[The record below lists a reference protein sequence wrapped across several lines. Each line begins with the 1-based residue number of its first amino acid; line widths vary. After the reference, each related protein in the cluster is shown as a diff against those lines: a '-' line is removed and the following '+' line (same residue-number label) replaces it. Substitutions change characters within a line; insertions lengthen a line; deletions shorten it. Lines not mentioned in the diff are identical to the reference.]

1 MFKLSCTNCYNTGR
15 CYAALMVL
23 VDDYT
28 GCREVHKQ
36 RRYSGLV
43 VLTGLLGKDYLGQV
57 GSWKGEQNFLD
68 WTESCCCYLKVLI
81 SLYIGSEGLELISL
95 LVLHLVILRKLTHRV

>member
-23 VDDYT
+23 GDDYT
-28 GCREVHKQ
+28 GCREVYKL

-43 VLTGLLGKDYLGQV
+43 LTGLFGRGYLGQV
-57 GSWKGEQNFLD
+57 GSWKVGAELLGLD
-68 WTESCCCYLKVLI
+68 
-81 SLYIGSEGLELISL
+81 
-95 LVLHLVILRKLTHRV
+95 

>member
-1 MFKLSCTNCYNTGR
+1 MFFMFKLPCTNCYNTGR

-57 GSWKGEQNFLD
+57 GSWKVGGELLGLD
-68 WTESCCCYLKVLI
+68 
-81 SLYIGSEGLELISL
+81 
-95 LVLHLVILRKLTHRV
+95 